1 MEVLEVQ
8 EKVIPQIKKLI
19 SKDPESISFLEK
31 NPDGWTVHCDVLEKK
46 SVPETYDL
54 LKILEF
60 KLDKNA
66 NITSFKQL
74 RKVRRGDLG

>member
-19 SKDPESISFLEK
+19 SKEPESISFLEK
-31 NPDGWTVHCDVLEKK
+31 TQDGWTVNCDVLEKK

-66 NITSFKQL
+66 NVISFKQL

>member
-19 SKDPESISFLEK
+19 RKEPESISFLEK
-31 NPDGWTVHCDVLEKK
+31 TQDGWTVNCDVLEKK

-66 NITSFKQL
+66 NVISFKQL

>member
-19 SKDPESISFLEK
+19 NKTPESISFLEK
-31 NPDGWTVHCDVLEKK
+31 TPDGWTVNCDVLEKK

-66 NITSFKQL
+66 NIISFKQL

>member
-19 SKDPESISFLEK
+19 NKVPESISFLEK
-31 NPDGWTVHCDVLEKK
+31 TQDGWTVHCDVLEKK

-66 NITSFKQL
+66 KITSFKQL

>member
-19 SKDPESISFLEK
+19 SKEPESISFLEK
-31 NPDGWTVHCDVLEKK
+31 TQDGWTVNCDVLEKK

-66 NITSFKQL
+66 NIISFKQL